1 MRTDRLLM
9 LSMNLGLQQYDD
21 VRGRQ
26 FVDDLLVRAEA
37 LPGVTSASVTV
48 HVPLDYGMQFSDVT
62 IDGGIPG
69 AKDGYASTP
78 FTIVGP
84 RFLETT
90 GAALVRGRGLERA
103 DDERSPRVAMVN
115 ETMARRLW
123 SGNAVGRRFRL
134 GRDGE
139 WIEVVGVVRDGK
151 YVMLGEEPRPYFY
164 LPLAQRYQSP
174 VTLLVRTGGDPV
186 ALMPAL
192 ERLLRELD
200 RDLPL
205 YNVRT
210 LDAHVRDSVFG
221 LMPLRMGAS
230 MAAVQGVIGLLLAI
244 MGLYAVVSYAV
255 ARRTHEIGVRV
266 ALGAGQG
273 DVVRLV
279 VREGLRLT
287 ITGVVIGLAVSVG
300 LGALLSRVLYGV
312 KPVDAGVFAG
322 VTALLLSVSALACY
336 LPARRATRVD
346 PMVALRAE

>member
-1 MRTDRLLM
+1 
-9 LSMNLGLQQYDD
+9 
-21 VRGRQ
+21 
-26 FVDDLLVRAEA
+26 
-37 LPGVTSASVTV
+37 
-48 HVPLDYGMQFSDVT
+48 MQFSDVT

-69 AKDGYASTP
+69 ANDGYASTP

-90 GAALVRGRGLERA
+90 GGLLVRGRGLERA
-103 DDERSPRVAMVN
+103 DGEHSPRVAMIN

-123 SGNAVGRRFRL
+123 SGPNAIGRRFRV

-139 WIEVVGVVRDGK
+139 WVEVVGVVRDGK

-174 VTLLVRTGGDPV
+174 VTLLVRTAGDPA
-186 ALMPAL
+186 ALMPPL

-210 LDAHVRDSVFG
+210 MDAHVRDSVFG

-266 ALGAGQG
+266 ALGAGGG

-287 ITGVVIGLAVSVG
+287 MTGVVIGLAVSLG

-312 KPVDAGVFAG
+312 KAVDAGVFAG
-322 VTALLLSVSALACY
+322 VTALLLGVSALACY